1 MRSTPPT
8 RLRHS
13 TTNPSLRRMDLFSD
27 AEWAVLSRKSKSHWI
42 GRHNI
47 ASVNGMFGAEV
58 RIEEGVA
65 YAYAD

>member
-1 MRSTPPT
+1 
-8 RLRHS
+8 
-13 TTNPSLRRMDLFSD
+13 MDLFSD